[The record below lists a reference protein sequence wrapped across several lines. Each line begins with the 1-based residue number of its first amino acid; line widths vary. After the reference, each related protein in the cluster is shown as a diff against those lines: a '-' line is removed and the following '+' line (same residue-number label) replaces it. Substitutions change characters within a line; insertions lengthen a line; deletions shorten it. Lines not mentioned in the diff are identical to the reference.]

1 MKRRDAREIAF
12 TIVFEMSYHSDT
24 VEEIIQNAADSRD
37 LQVDAFAR
45 QLAQQVWDHT
55 IQLDDLIG
63 RYSTK
68 WKVDRLSRVAASLL
82 RMAMAEILYVEDVPL
97 SVSINEAVELAKKY
111 GGEEDAPFVNGVLGA
126 FARDNAPQLQKPQEE
141 AGGEEAG
148 GEA

>member
-12 TIVFEMSYHSDT
+12 TIVFEMTYHSDT

-37 LQVDAFAR
+37 RQVDKFA
-45 QLAQQVWDHT
+45 QELAQQVWDHT

-68 WKVDRLSRVAASLL
+68 WKVDRLSRVSASLL

-111 GGEEDAPFVNGVLGA
+111 GGEDDAPFVNGVLGA
-126 FARDNAPQLQKPQEE
+126 FARDNASQLHKPQEE
-141 AGGEEAG
+141 AGQEE
-148 GEA
+148 